1 MNILTRDDLPLGGF
15 AGLRERLYVM
25 SPKQFGQQALADTH
39 PGLGNLV
46 YLADAFFRPHGS
58 TGKHF
63 HRNIDIVTCLIRGR
77 LLHQGSLG
85 DGEIL
90 EAGAIQIQQAGET
103 GFDHNEIN
111 PDSQLNHM
119 IQLWLR
125 PEQHIKDAGYRTV
138 RPVPDARTRIYG
150 SHDTVPNSTWLDIL
164 ISSRPHALALPGPT
178 LGYLVR
184 GSGELEEA
192 GQRQTQ
198 RQKLAADTLFTVD
211 DGQLQLEAD
220 SYLIL
225 AGSSV
230 A

>member
-1 MNILTRDDLPLGGF
+1 MEILTRDDLPLGGF

-25 SPKQFGQQALADTH
+25 SPRQFGDQALPDTH

-46 YLADAFFRPHGS
+46 YLADAFFRPQGS
-58 TGKHF
+58 TGRHF

-90 EAGAIQIQQAGET
+90 EAGAIQIQQAGAT

-111 PDSQLNHM
+111 PDTQLNHM

-125 PEQHIKDAGYRTV
+125 PEHLITDARYRTAQ
-138 RPVPDARTRIYG
+138 PEPDARTRIYG
-150 SHDTVPNSTWLDIL
+150 SDDTVPNSTWLDIL
-164 ISSRPHALALPGPT
+164 ISTRPHTLALPGHT

-184 GSGELEEA
+184 GGGELEEA
-192 GQRQTQ
+192 GQRETL
-198 RQKLAADTLFTVD
+198 KVDTLFTLNS
-211 DGQLQLEAD
+211 GQLELDAG
-220 SYLIL
+220 SYLII
-225 AGSSV
+225 AGQ
-230 A
+230 